1 MNDAATALAGT
12 INQFGLQ
19 ATEANRVINIL
30 AAGSKYGAAEI
41 VDLSQSF
48 KVVGA
53 AANAAGL
60 TVEDTA
66 GAIEVLSKNNLK
78 GAEAGTALR
87 NIMLKMQTVLG
98 VDFRKN
104 SFSDALDALKPK
116 LTDAAYLSKVFGME
130 NIAAAQFLI
139 KNSDAVAEMTAQ
151 VTATNVAQEQAAIRT
166 DTVQQMMARCQAR
179 IDDLKIGFFEL
190 TGSAGGYA
198 TIIAQQA
205 VTVSQLLPLFGL
217 FGKAIGFVTSA
228 EKLHTVWA
236 GAVKAATVAW
246 TGVQWL
252 LNASL
257 WGCPV
262 TWIVAGITALIAVIT
277 VCVTKVEGWGKQ
289 WDSVVKFMKLTGKL
303 FVETIKYEFST
314 MVNGIMIGLDYIK
327 LGWYKFKKA
336 VGLGDKTENEA
347 MISQISGDIDS
358 RKKAIVDGAK
368 NLKNLA
374 QDAGSSLSWELS
386 WKNGKNGAV
395 NAVSPL
401 IAASETPA
409 GTKTPRTKQ
418 KVNID
423 FSKTGTGTGSGSKTV
438 LDLNKIIPDMKGS
451 AAYTAIASRLSAVRV
466 PSLATAAASLAMP
479 LTVAA
484 TTLPQ
489 SGGTAQPT
497 PTELAYN
504 SQRRGGVTMSKFCDT
519 IEIHIA
525 NADGKG
531 YNQIEEEVTAV
542 LKKVLDEYEA

>member
-1 MNDAATALAGT
+1 
-12 INQFGLQ
+12 
-19 ATEANRVINIL
+19 
-30 AAGSKYGAAEI
+30 
-41 VDLSQSF
+41 
-48 KVVGA
+48 
-53 AANAAGL
+53 
-60 TVEDTA
+60 
-66 GAIEVLSKNNLK
+66 
-78 GAEAGTALR
+78 
-87 NIMLKMQTVLG
+87 
-98 VDFRKN
+98 
-104 SFSDALDALKPK
+104 
-116 LTDAAYLSKVFGME
+116 
-130 NIAAAQFLI
+130 
-139 KNSDAVAEMTAQ
+139 
-151 VTATNVAQEQAAIRT
+151 
-166 DTVQQMMARCQAR
+166 MARCQAR

-336 VGLGDKTENEA
+336 VGLGDKAENEA

-386 WKNGKNGAV
+386 WKNGKNGAA

-401 IAASETPA
+401 IAASETPD

-489 SGGTAQPT
+489 SGGTARPT
-497 PTELAYN
+497 PTELAYD